1 MSYFQLPVSFMAII
15 CDRFLTDF
23 YHLIFSSFLEEK
35 ELEMFNICTGVCVC
49 VCVCCVLCV
58 CRGYRLTFNIFFCC
72 SPPLIWRQDLSL
84 NLKLTVLAKPI
95 DQKVP
100 SIHQCLPLPCWVT
113 SLWHRAWVLCRCWGC
128 ELRCF
133 WFHRKHSDPVGH
145 LPRPQFRLLFIGFFS
160 LSRSVSND

>member
-1 MSYFQLPVSFMAII
+1 MMSYFQLPVSFMAII

-84 NLKLTVLAKPI
+84 NLKLSDSTMLSKITKYAAMTSFPRMLRFQIQVLMFVLWAL
-95 DQKVP
+95 
-100 SIHQCLPLPCWVT
+100 CPLTP
-113 SLWHRAWVLCRCWGC
+113 
-128 ELRCF
+128 
-133 WFHRKHSDPVGH
+133 
-145 LPRPQFRLLFIGFFS
+145 LPRPHPLDFPHHSTCEEIIRNRACC
-160 LSRSVSND
+160 LSIPPSTLGTQP